1 MPPRTGWRWP
11 AIAGTFGLLHFSLF
25 TVRSISTSLISRTIS
40 YLLFPRKTKGSS
52 RVKYN
57 YEFGNEIVCID
68 MVLIYKGG
76 QIVRTIVDKNMVVL
90 VPQLNDSVPHA
101 IEHNGTYVLS
111 A

>member
-1 MPPRTGWRWP
+1 
-11 AIAGTFGLLHFSLF
+11 
-25 TVRSISTSLISRTIS
+25 
-40 YLLFPRKTKGSS
+40 
-52 RVKYN
+52 
-57 YEFGNEIVCID
+57 